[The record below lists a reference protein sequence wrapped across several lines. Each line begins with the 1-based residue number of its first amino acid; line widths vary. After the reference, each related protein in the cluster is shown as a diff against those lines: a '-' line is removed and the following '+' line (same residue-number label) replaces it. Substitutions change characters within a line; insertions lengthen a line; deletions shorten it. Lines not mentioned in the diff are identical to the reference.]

1 MTEDE
6 RGDARRKHINVR
18 YHYIRSMIES
28 KEISAEWVGTDQQ
41 LADIYTK
48 PLQRPKFLELRSR
61 NMGAEP

>member
-18 YHYIRSMIES
+18 YHYIRSMIED
-28 KEISAEWVGTDQQ
+28 KEISAQWVGTDQQ

-48 PLQRPKFLELRSR
+48 PLPRPKFIELRSR